1 MMSETTFAH
10 EREELAKSLKMTLE
24 GTTQVNLALTE
35 LAAGLNAG
43 KQELSDMSGSAR
55 TLSDSV
61 KLLERAVGDLGA
73 TDGVA
78 MKASANMSGAME
90 LIGTHT
96 SQLASVMSDV
106 THIGESVTGVT
117 ATFKS
122 IRSLSQKANEQMEG
136 LIRAVAQL
144 GEASAI
150 VERSNIAADN
160 LAKGIAQVSEV
171 MPTLADRAQSLD
183 GQLAALVTSAGN
195 AQQALTTATQPA
207 GEAVKV
213 TVELSQAL
221 SQVQQILNSAGLE
234 AKQLALHSGENAAAL
249 AHARQLSGDT
259 ETVRAAS
266 EAIKDVLQ
274 NLMSSLAA
282 FNQKIGDSTSVLQ
295 TAVNRSAISI
305 EQDVKRSTEAASL
318 FGDRMVDVA
327 QIIIDRTRQEK
338 AA

>member
-1 MMSETTFAH
+1 
-10 EREELAKSLKMTLE
+10 
-24 GTTQVNLALTE
+24 
-35 LAAGLNAG
+35 
-43 KQELSDMSGSAR
+43 
-55 TLSDSV
+55 
-61 KLLERAVGDLGA
+61 
-73 TDGVA
+73 
-78 MKASANMSGAME
+78 
-90 LIGTHT
+90 
-96 SQLASVMSDV
+96 MSDV

-183 GQLAALVTSAGN
+183 SQLAALVTSAGN